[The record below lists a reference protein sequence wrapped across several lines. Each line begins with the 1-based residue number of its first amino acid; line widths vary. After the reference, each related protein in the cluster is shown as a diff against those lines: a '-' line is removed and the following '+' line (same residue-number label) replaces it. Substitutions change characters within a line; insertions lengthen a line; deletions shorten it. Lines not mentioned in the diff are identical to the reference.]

1 MRKYQ
6 TIIILITAL
15 LFAVCFPQK
24 TNATNTENENFNYAG
39 SKFHNNYIWGGA
51 MNLAWNELIESFTGE
66 LITLDME

>member
-6 TIIILITAL
+6 TVIIFITAL
-15 LFAVCFPQK
+15 LFSACCQQK